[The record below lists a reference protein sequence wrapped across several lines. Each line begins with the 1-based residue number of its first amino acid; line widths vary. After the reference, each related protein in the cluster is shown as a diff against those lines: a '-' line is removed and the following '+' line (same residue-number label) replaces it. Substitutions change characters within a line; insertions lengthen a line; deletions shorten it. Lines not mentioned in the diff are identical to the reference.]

1 MFRKDF
7 AAIALVLTATQAGAE
22 PLTATR
28 YADFDRYVLAL
39 SWQTGFC
46 QSMYDRNRNEPE
58 ECRLQQDTANKADF
72 LTVHGLWPGLPKSIA
87 ARGVDERRWMRY
99 GCATRP
105 VPNMPEVKANRK
117 C

>member
-39 SWQTGFC
+39 
-46 QSMYDRNRNEPE
+46 
-58 ECRLQQDTANKADF
+58 L
-72 LTVHGLWPGLPKSIA
+72 
-87 ARGVDERRWMRY
+87 
-99 GCATRP
+99 
-105 VPNMPEVKANRK
+105 ANRILSEHV
-117 C
+117 

>member
-58 ECRLQQDTANKADF
+58 ECRLQQDTANKARLSDRAWPVARAAK
-72 LTVHGLWPGLPKSIA
+72 VHCR
-87 ARGVDERRWMRY
+87 ARSG
-99 GCATRP
+99 
-105 VPNMPEVKANRK
+105 
-117 C
+117 

>member
-39 SWQTGFC
+39 SWQTGFWL
-46 QSMYDRNRNEPE
+46 SEH
-58 ECRLQQDTANKADF
+58 
-72 LTVHGLWPGLPKSIA
+72 V
-87 ARGVDERRWMRY
+87 
-99 GCATRP
+99 
-105 VPNMPEVKANRK
+105 
-117 C
+117 

>member
-39 SWQTGFC
+39 
-46 QSMYDRNRNEPE
+46 
-58 ECRLQQDTANKADF
+58 L
-72 LTVHGLWPGLPKSIA
+72 L
-87 ARGVDERRWMRY
+87 
-99 GCATRP
+99 
-105 VPNMPEVKANRK
+105 ANRILSEHV
-117 C
+117 